1 MKIGIFDS
9 GLGGLVMTK
18 AIIDALPQYDYMYL
32 GDTLHV
38 PYGPRSFES
47 VYRYTERAV
56 DYLFEQDCNLIIIA
70 CNTASAKALRSIQ
83 QKYLPKKYPNRRV
96 LGVIIP
102 TVEAAI
108 DSGAKKIGMI
118 STAGTK
124 KSQTF
129 DLEIEKKDPDVS
141 LKTVATPLLVPMIE
155 NKGIKW
161 IGPVLQEYLKGVEKE
176 EALILGCT
184 HYPILK
190 KEIAEVL
197 PVPQLS
203 QDEIIPDKLTDYLH
217 RHPEIETK
225 LSQNKTRQFLVTDL
239 TDAYQDMAADLY
251 GSPVNVEKINL
262 S

>member
-18 AIIDALPQYDYMYL
+18 AIIDALPQYDYIYL

-47 VYRYTERAV
+47 VYRYTERAI

-83 QKYLPKKYPNRRV
+83 QKYLPKKHPNRRV

-108 DSGAKKIGMI
+108 ESGAKNIGMI

-124 KSQTF
+124 KSETF
-129 DLEIEKKDPDVS
+129 DLEFQKQDPS
-141 LKTVATPLLVPMIE
+141 IHLKTIATPLLVPMIE

-161 IGPVLQEYLKGVEKE
+161 IRPILREYLEPLKKQ

-190 KEIAEVL
+190 KEIAEIL
-197 PVPQLS
+197 RVPLLS
-203 QDEIIPDKLTDYLH
+203 QDEIIPGKLESYLA
-217 RHPEIETK
+217 RHPEIETT
-225 LSQNKTRQFLVTDL
+225 LSKNKTREFLVTDL
-239 TDAYQDMAADLY
+239 TDAYQEAADDLY
-251 GSPVNVEKINL
+251 GEKIEIQKVSL
-262 S
+262 G